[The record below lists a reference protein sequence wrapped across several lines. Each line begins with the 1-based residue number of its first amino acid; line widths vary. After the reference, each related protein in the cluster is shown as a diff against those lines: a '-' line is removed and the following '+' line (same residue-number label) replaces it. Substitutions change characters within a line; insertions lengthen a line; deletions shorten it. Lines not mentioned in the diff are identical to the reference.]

1 MASGRTTM
9 FLQTILF
16 AALAFHSPGGN
27 SKRQKDAGTL
37 YFIPNLSAVY
47 VGDHFSVE
55 LALDSLVRNVKG
67 GSVKVQFDAS
77 LLSVDSIWDGSLF
90 HGNYFLKDTV
100 IGDTLMVD
108 FAFLDDSA
116 SGPGI
121 IFQIAFEAISS
132 GSTPLHLFDVRFR
145 DPQNQPIP
153 LNLYD
158 GLVRIDQYFVRGDAN
173 ADGDVDITDVSSI
186 VENLFSLN
194 HYGCLDATD
203 VNDDGEVNVC
213 DAVFLLVH
221 LYPVPLIPPPF
232 PSCGRDP
239 TLDNI
244 GCGSFPP
251 CETLE
256 MEGQ

>member
-1 MASGRTTM
+1 M
-9 FLQTILF
+9 FLQAILF
-16 AALAFHSPGGN
+16 VALAFHFPGGN

-173 ADGDVDITDVSSI
+173 ADGTLNVTDVVYVMDQLFPISS
-186 VENLFSLN
+186 F
-194 HYGCLDATD
+194 YCLDAAD
-203 VNDDGEVNVC
+203 ANDDGNVNVS
-213 DAVFLLVH
+213 DAVFILVH
-221 LYPVPLIPPPF
+221 LFPPSGFPPPF

>member
-1 MASGRTTM
+1 M
-9 FLQTILF
+9 LKEIILLL
-16 AALAFHSPGGN
+16 AVAFHLSGHNRKGA
-27 SKRQKDAGTL
+27 KDLGTL

-67 GSVKVQFDAS
+67 GSVKIQFDAT

-90 HGNYFLKDTV
+90 YGNYFIEDTV

-121 IFQIAFEAISS
+121 LFQIAFEAASS

-145 DPQNQPIP
+145 DPLNQPIP

-173 ADGDVDITDVSSI
+173 ADGSLNVTDV
-186 VENLFSLN
+186 VYVMDQLFPISN
-194 HYGCLDATD
+194 FYCLDAAD
-203 VNDDGEVNVC
+203 ANDDGNINVS
-213 DAVFLLVH
+213 DAVFILAH
-221 LYPVPLIPPPF
+221 LFPSTGFPPPF
-232 PSCGRDP
+232 PTCGRDP
-239 TLDNI
+239 TLDDL

-251 CETLE
+251 CETL
-256 MEGQ
+256 GSKGH

>member
-1 MASGRTTM
+1 MLKEIV
-9 FLQTILF
+9 FLL
-16 AALAFHSPGGN
+16 AVAFHLSGHNG
-27 SKRQKDAGTL
+27 KGAKDLGTL

-67 GSVKVQFDAS
+67 GSVKIQFDAT

-90 HGNYFLKDTV
+90 HGNYFIEDTV

-121 IFQIAFEAISS
+121 LFQIAFEAIAS
-132 GSTPLHLFDVRFR
+132 GTTPLDLFGVRFR
-145 DPQNQPIP
+145 DPQKQPIP

-173 ADGDVDITDVSSI
+173 ADGTLNISDAVFVLNSLYFMN
-186 VENLFSLN
+186 NLPCF
-194 HYGCLDATD
+194 DAAD
-203 VNDDGEVNVC
+203 ANDNGKVNVC
-213 DAVFLLVH
+213 DAVFIVH
-221 LYPVPLIPPPF
+221 HLSPVPTFPPPF

-251 CETLE
+251 CGTLG

>member
-1 MASGRTTM
+1 M

-16 AALAFHSPGGN
+16 AALAFHFPGGS

-67 GSVKVQFDAS
+67 GSVRVQFDAS

-90 HGNYFLKDTV
+90 HGNYFLEDTV
-100 IGDTLMVD
+100 IGDTLIVD

-121 IFQIAFEAISS
+121 LFQIAFEAISS

-145 DPQNQPIP
+145 DPLNQPIP

-158 GLVRIDQYFVRGDAN
+158 GLLRIDQYFVRGDVN
-173 ADGDVDITDVSSI
+173 ADGDVDIADVSSI

>member
-1 MASGRTTM
+1 MLKEIV
-9 FLQTILF
+9 FLL
-16 AALAFHSPGGN
+16 AVAFHLSGHNG
-27 SKRQKDAGTL
+27 KGAKDLGTL

-67 GSVKVQFDAS
+67 GSVKIQFDAT

-90 HGNYFLKDTV
+90 HGNYFIEDTV

-121 IFQIAFEAISS
+121 LFQIAFEAASS

-145 DPQNQPIP
+145 DPLNQPIP
-153 LNLYD
+153 LNLFD

-173 ADGDVDITDVSSI
+173 ADG
-186 VENLFSLN
+186 L
-194 HYGCLDATD
+194 
-203 VNDDGEVNVC
+203 VNVV
-213 DAVFLLVH
+213 DASFIITH
-221 LYPVPLIPPPF
+221 LIPLVNFPCEDAADANDSGILTIVDAAYILTHLLPQPNFPEPF
-232 PSCGRDP
+232 PDCGRDP
-239 TLDNI
+239 TLDDL

-251 CETLE
+251 CETLGS
-256 MEGQ
+256 EGH